1 MIKAEERE
9 NATLYID
16 GEPVAK
22 ARRIELQMGLQPEA
36 IEKQFSSNYSAIFQ
50 RCGTVDLGP
59 CEITEISPEF
69 GRRVI
74 GKADVKMRRKVKPR
88 DVVLGIVAVVAM
100 LILAALVGNRALA
113 VNEPPELIVPQAPP
127 HAASGLLIA
136 PVPPEMS
143 VYTPNTYPSQQ
154 SVLNSAME
162 AISDELVATA
172 ALLAWGEYS
181 GTDYAQRTAPI
192 WCACNRADAWE
203 MTLDEV
209 MHSDA
214 FHGLLTEREVP
225 EEWYD
230 LARETLARWEL
241 EKMGYIDV
249 GRTLPSEYLYFSG
262 NGVVNVYRTEYIGGV
277 EYVPGDGI

>member
-1 MIKAEERE
+1 MKRSDI
-9 NATLYID
+9 
-16 GEPVAK
+16 
-22 ARRIELQMGLQPEA
+22 
-36 IEKQFSSNYSAIFQ
+36 
-50 RCGTVDLGP
+50 
-59 CEITEISPEF
+59 
-69 GRRVI
+69 
-74 GKADVKMRRKVKPR
+74 
-88 DVVLGIVAVVAM
+88 VLGIVAVVAM

-113 VNEPPELIVPQAPP
+113 VNEPPELIIPQAPP

-136 PVPPEMS
+136 PVPPETS

-162 AISDELVATA
+162 AISDELVAEA

-192 WCACNRADAWE
+192 WCACNRADAWGLPLE
-203 MTLDEV
+203 DV

-277 EYVPGDGI
+277 EYVPGDSRNA

>member
-1 MIKAEERE
+1 MTNIEKGE

-16 GEPVAK
+16 GEPIVK
-22 ARRIELQMGLQPEA
+22 ARRIELQMELQPEA
-36 IEKQFSSNYSAIFQ
+36 IEKQFSSNISKYSSI
-50 RCGTVDLGP
+50 DLGP

-74 GKADVKMRRKVKPR
+74 GKADVQVRRKVKPR
-88 DVVLGIVAVVAM
+88 DIILGIVGVVLL

-113 VNEPPELIVPQAPP
+113 VNEPPELIIPQAPP

-136 PVPPEMS
+136 PVPPETS
-143 VYTPNTYPSQQ
+143 RNTLNTYPSQQ
-154 SVLNSAME
+154 DALNTAME
-162 AISDELVATA
+162 AISDGLVEKA
-172 ALLAWGEYS
+172 ALMAWGEYS

-192 WCACNRADAWE
+192 WCACNRADAWGQ
-203 MTLDEV
+203 TLEEV

-225 EEWYD
+225 AEWYD

-241 EKMGYIDV
+241 EKAGYIDV

-277 EYVPGDGI
+277 EYVPGDVA

>member
-1 MIKAEERE
+1 MRANIKNARGTIYINRE
-9 NATLYID
+9 PIA
-16 GEPVAK
+16 A
-22 ARRIELQMGLQPEA
+22 ARRIELKLELRPEA
-36 IEKQFSSNYSAIFQ
+36 IEKQFPSNISKHGSMY
-50 RCGTVDLGP
+50 LGP

-74 GKADVKMRRKVKPR
+74 GKADVKVRRKVKPR
-88 DVVLGIVAVVAM
+88 DVVLGIVAVVLL
-100 LILAALVGNRALA
+100 LILAALVTNRAFA
-113 VNEPPELIVPQAPP
+113 VDEPPELIIPQAPA

-136 PVPPEMS
+136 PVPPETS
-143 VYTPNTYPSQQ
+143 ADTPNTYPSWE

-162 AISDELVATA
+162 AISDELVAIA
-172 ALLAWGEYS
+172 ALMAWGEYS

-192 WCACNRADAWE
+192 WCACNRADAWGL
-203 MTLDEV
+203 TLEEV

-214 FHGLLTEREVP
+214 FHGLLTDREVP

-249 GRTLPSEYLYFSG
+249 GRTLPSEYLYFGG
-262 NGVVNVYRTEYIGGV
+262 NGTVNVYRTEYIGGE

>member
-36 IEKQFSSNYSAIFQ
+36 IEKQFPSNISKYSSI
-50 RCGTVDLGP
+50 DLGP

-74 GKADVKMRRKVKPR
+74 GEADVKVRRKVKPR
-88 DVVLGIVAVVAM
+88 DIILGIVGVVLL
-100 LILAALVGNRALA
+100 LILAALVVNRACA
-113 VNEPPELIVPQAPP
+113 INEPPELIIPQAPP

-136 PVPPEMS
+136 PIPPETS

-154 SVLNSAME
+154 NVLNSAME
-162 AISDELVATA
+162 AIPNELVAEA

-181 GTDYAQRTAPI
+181 GSDYAQRTAPI
-192 WCACNRADAWE
+192 WCACNRADAWGL
-203 MTLDEV
+203 TLEEV

-214 FHGLLTEREVP
+214 FHGLLTEREAP
-225 EEWYD
+225 AEWYD

-277 EYVPGDGI
+277 EYVPGDAA

>member
-1 MIKAEERE
+1 MRANIKNTRG
-9 NATLYID
+9 TLYVN
-16 GEPVAK
+16 GEPIAE
-22 ARRIELQMGLQPEA
+22 ARCIELQPELQPEA
-36 IEKQFSSNYSAIFQ
+36 IEKQFPSNISKYSSI
-50 RCGTVDLGP
+50 DLGP

-74 GKADVKMRRKVKPR
+74 GEADVTARRKVKPR
-88 DVVLGIVAVVAM
+88 DVVLGIVAVVLL
-100 LILAALVGNRALA
+100 LILAALITNRAFA
-113 VNEPPELIVPQAPP
+113 VNEPPVLIIPQSPT

-136 PVPPEMS
+136 PVPPETS
-143 VYTPNTYPSQQ
+143 ADTPNTYPSWE
-154 SVLNSAME
+154 SVLNTAMK
-162 AISDELVATA
+162 AIPDELVAEA

-181 GTDYAQRTAPI
+181 GSDYAQRTAPI
-192 WCACNRADAWE
+192 WCACNRADAWGQ
-203 MTLDEV
+203 TLEEV

-214 FHGLLTEREVP
+214 FHGLLTDREVP

-241 EKMGYIDV
+241 EKLGYIDV

-277 EYVPGDGI
+277 EHVPENGI

>member
-1 MIKAEERE
+1 MRANIK
-9 NATLYID
+9 NARGTLYVN
-16 GEPVAK
+16 GEPIAE
-22 ARRIELQMGLQPEA
+22 ARCIELRPELQPEA
-36 IEKQFSSNYSAIFQ
+36 IEKQFPSNISKYSSI
-50 RCGTVDLGP
+50 DLGP
-59 CEITEISPEF
+59 CEITEISPKF

-74 GKADVKMRRKVKPR
+74 GEADVTSRRKVKPR
-88 DVVLGIVAVVAM
+88 DVVLGIVAVVLL
-100 LILAALVGNRALA
+100 LILAALITNRAFA
-113 VNEPPELIVPQAPP
+113 VNEPPVLIIPQSPT

-136 PVPPEMS
+136 PVPPETS
-143 VYTPNTYPSQQ
+143 ADTPNTYPSWE
-154 SVLNSAME
+154 SVLNTAME
-162 AISDELVATA
+162 AIPDELVAEA

-192 WCACNRADAWE
+192 WCACNRADAWGLP
-203 MTLDEV
+203 LDEV

-225 EEWYD
+225 TEWYD

-277 EYVPGDGI
+277 EYVPEDGI

>member
-1 MIKAEERE
+1 MRTNIK
-9 NATLYID
+9 NARGTLYVN
-16 GEPVAK
+16 GEPIAE
-22 ARRIELQMGLQPEA
+22 ARCIELQPELQREA
-36 IEKQFSSNYSAIFQ
+36 IEKQFPSNISKYSSI
-50 RCGTVDLGP
+50 DLGP

-74 GKADVKMRRKVKPR
+74 GEADVTARRKVKPR
-88 DVVLGIVAVVAM
+88 DVVLGIVAVVLL
-100 LILAALVGNRALA
+100 LILAALVTNRAFA
-113 VNEPPELIVPQAPP
+113 VNEPPELIIPQAPA

-136 PVPPEMS
+136 PVPPETS
-143 VYTPNTYPSQQ
+143 ADTPNTYPSQQ
-154 SVLNSAME
+154 DVLNTAME
-162 AISDELVATA
+162 AIPDELVAEA

-181 GTDYAQRTAPI
+181 GSDYAQRTAPI
-192 WCACNRADAWE
+192 WCACNRADAWGLP
-203 MTLDEV
+203 LDEV

-214 FHGLLTEREVP
+214 FHGLLTERSVP

-249 GRTLPSEYLYFSG
+249 GRTLPSEYLYFGG

-277 EYVPGDGI
+277 EYVPGDRI

>member
-1 MIKAEERE
+1 MRANIK
-9 NATLYID
+9 NARGTLYVN
-16 GEPVAK
+16 GEPIAE
-22 ARRIELQMGLQPEA
+22 ARCIELQPELQPEA
-36 IEKQFSSNYSAIFQ
+36 IEKQFPSNISKYSSI
-50 RCGTVDLGP
+50 DLGP

-74 GKADVKMRRKVKPR
+74 GEADVTARRKVKPR
-88 DVVLGIVAVVAM
+88 DVVLGIVAVVLL
-100 LILAALVGNRALA
+100 LILAALITNRAFA
-113 VNEPPELIVPQAPP
+113 VNEPPVLIIPQSPT

-136 PVPPEMS
+136 PVPPETS
-143 VYTPNTYPSQQ
+143 ADTPNTYPSWE
-154 SVLNSAME
+154 SVLNKAMA
-162 AISDELVATA
+162 AIPDELVAEA

-181 GTDYAQRTAPI
+181 GSDFAQRTAPI
-192 WCACNRADAWE
+192 WCACNRADAWGL
-203 MTLDEV
+203 TLYEV

-241 EKMGYIDV
+241 EKLGYIDV

-262 NGVVNVYRTEYIGGV
+262 NGAVNVYRTEYIGGV
-277 EYVPGDGI
+277 EYVPEDGI

>member
-36 IEKQFSSNYSAIFQ
+36 IEKQFPSNISKHSSI
-50 RCGTVDLGP
+50 DLGP

-69 GRRVI
+69 ERRVI
-74 GKADVKMRRKVKPR
+74 GRAKVTVRRKVKPR
-88 DVVLGIVAVVAM
+88 DVVLGIVAVM
-100 LILAALVGNRALA
+100 LLLILTALVTNRAFA
-113 VNEPPELIVPQAPP
+113 VNEPLKLIIPQPP
-127 HAASGLLIA
+127 AHAASGLLIA
-136 PVPPEMS
+136 PVPPETS

-154 SVLNSAME
+154 SVLNTAME
-162 AISDELVATA
+162 AIPDELVAEA

-192 WCACNRADAWE
+192 WCACNRADAWGL
-203 MTLDEV
+203 TLEEV

-214 FHGLLTEREVP
+214 FHGLLTDREVP

-277 EYVPGDGI
+277 EYVPEDGE

>member
-1 MIKAEERE
+1 MRANIK
-9 NATLYID
+9 NARGTLYVN
-16 GEPVAK
+16 GEPIAE
-22 ARRIELQMGLQPEA
+22 ARCIELQPELQPEA
-36 IEKQFSSNYSAIFQ
+36 IEKQFPSNISKYSSI
-50 RCGTVDLGP
+50 DLGP

-74 GKADVKMRRKVKPR
+74 GEADVTARRKVKPR
-88 DVVLGIVAVVAM
+88 DVVLGIVAVVLL
-100 LILAALVGNRALA
+100 LILTALITNRAFA
-113 VNEPPELIVPQAPP
+113 VNEPPELIIPQAPA

-136 PVPPEMS
+136 PVPPETS
-143 VYTPNTYPSQQ
+143 ADTPNTYPSQED
-154 SVLNSAME
+154 VLNTAME
-162 AISDELVATA
+162 AIPDELVAEA

-181 GTDYAQRTAPI
+181 GGDYAQRTAPI
-192 WCACNRADAWE
+192 WCACNRADAWGL
-203 MTLDEV
+203 TLDEV

-262 NGVVNVYRTEYIGGV
+262 NGTVNIYRTEYIGGV
-277 EYVPGDGI
+277 EYVPEDGI

>member
-1 MIKAEERE
+1 MTNIEKGE

-16 GEPVAK
+16 GEPIAK

-36 IEKQFSSNYSAIFQ
+36 IEKQFSSNISKYSSI
-50 RCGTVDLGP
+50 DLGQ

-69 GRRVI
+69 ERRVI
-74 GKADVKMRRKVKPR
+74 GREKVTVRRKVKPR
-88 DVVLGIVAVVAM
+88 DIVLGIVAVVLL
-100 LILAALVGNRALA
+100 LILASLVVNRALA
-113 VNEPPELIVPQAPP
+113 VNEPPELIIPQAPP

-136 PVPPEMS
+136 PVPPDTS
-143 VYTPNTYPSQQ
+143 RNTLNTYPSQQ
-154 SVLNSAME
+154 DVLNTAME
-162 AISDELVATA
+162 AIPDELVAEA

-192 WCACNRADAWE
+192 WCACNRADAWGLALE
-203 MTLDEV
+203 EV

-277 EYVPGDGI
+277 EYVPEDGI

>member
-1 MIKAEERE
+1 MKRSDI
-9 NATLYID
+9 
-16 GEPVAK
+16 V
-22 ARRIELQMGLQPEA
+22 
-36 IEKQFSSNYSAIFQ
+36 F
-50 RCGTVDLGP
+50 
-59 CEITEISPEF
+59 
-69 GRRVI
+69 
-74 GKADVKMRRKVKPR
+74 
-88 DVVLGIVAVVAM
+88 GIVAVVLL

-113 VNEPPELIVPQAPP
+113 VNEPPEFIIPQAPP

-136 PVPPEMS
+136 PVPPETS
-143 VYTPNTYPSQQ
+143 RNTLNTYPSPQDA
-154 SVLNSAME
+154 LNTAME
-162 AISDELVATA
+162 AITDELVATA
-172 ALLAWGEYS
+172 ALMAWGEYS

-192 WCACNRADAWE
+192 WCACNRADAWGL
-203 MTLDEV
+203 TLEEV

-225 EEWYD
+225 AEWYD

>member
-1 MIKAEERE
+1 MK
-9 NATLYID
+9 
-16 GEPVAK
+16 
-22 ARRIELQMGLQPEA
+22 
-36 IEKQFSSNYSAIFQ
+36 
-50 RCGTVDLGP
+50 
-59 CEITEISPEF
+59 TEIRRH
-69 GRRVI
+69 RRVR
-74 GKADVKMRRKVKPR
+74 AR
-88 DVVLGIVAVVAM
+88 DIIAGIVAAVLL
-100 LILAALVGNRALA
+100 LILLALIVNRALA
-113 VNEPPELIVPQAPP
+113 VNEPPELIIPQAPH

-136 PVPPEMS
+136 PVPPETS

-154 SVLNSAME
+154 DVLNTAME
-162 AISDELVATA
+162 AISDELVAEA

-181 GTDYAQRTAPI
+181 GSDYAQRTAPI
-192 WCACNRADAWE
+192 WCACNRADAWGQ
-203 MTLDEV
+203 TLEDV

-249 GRTLPSEYLYFSG
+249 GRTLSSEYLYFSG

-277 EYVPGDGI
+277 EYVPEDGI

>member
-36 IEKQFSSNYSAIFQ
+36 IEKQFPSNISKYSSI
-50 RCGTVDLGP
+50 DLGP

-74 GKADVKMRRKVKPR
+74 GEADVKVRRKVKPR
-88 DVVLGIVAVVAM
+88 DVVLGIVAVV
-100 LILAALVGNRALA
+100 LLLFLLALVGNRALA
-113 VNEPPELIVPQAPP
+113 VNDPPELIIPQAPP

-136 PVPPEMS
+136 PVPPETS

-154 SVLNSAME
+154 DELNTAME
-162 AISDELVATA
+162 AIPDELVAEA

-181 GTDYAQRTAPI
+181 GSDYAQRTAPI
-192 WCACNRADAWE
+192 WCACNRADAWG
-203 MTLDEV
+203 MTLEDV

-225 EEWYD
+225 EEWYE

-241 EKMGYIDV
+241 EKAGYIDV

-262 NGVVNVYRTEYIGGV
+262 NGEYNTYRTEYIGGV
-277 EYVPGDGI
+277 EYVPEDGI